1 MRGVSKILCSCC
13 GYPMGEFEN
22 GKVLVVRKNAKL
34 AKRADYI
41 AICGDCLANADDD
54 TDEELQSLEQEE
66 FTTVA

>member
-1 MRGVSKILCSCC
+1 MRDVSKILCSCC
-13 GYPMGEFEN
+13 GYPMGEYEG
-22 GKVLVVRKNAKL
+22 GKLLMIKKGAKL
-34 AKRADYI
+34 TKRYDYI